1 MNRWH
6 VYEWLKQSFMFSG
19 CVPSERN
26 CIAKFGGLMDLDEIR
41 EGIAEFE
48 LVTRC
53 NVDRIKQ
60 GRPRKRGA

>member
-6 VYEWLKQSFMFSG
+6 VYEWLKQTYMYSG
-19 CVPSERN
+19 VVPSERN

-48 LVTRC
+48 LITRV
-53 NVDRIKQ
+53 NVDRIKP
-60 GRPRKRGA
+60 GRPKKKGA